1 MNRSSLGLLPPMQ
14 AGGWMIEETT
24 ANITSAPTLAAPA
37 VSRKPVPAITVNC
50 QLLGCL
56 QGLLI
61 NSNDQISQS
70 YSAPWSKG
78 LDSLEEATAAYAA
91 DITMFPEGL
100 KRGTS
105 NAAVSK
111 LLSESKC
118 NSNLLS
124 SVEWSKRFTYPL
136 LFSLQQVLIYFSQAA
151 YHHSNST

>member
-1 MNRSSLGLLPPMQ
+1 MNRSSLGLLPPTQ
-14 AGGWMIEETT
+14 AGGWMIDETA
-24 ANITSAPTLAAPA
+24 ANITSAPTLVVSA

-61 NSNDQISQS
+61 NRNDHSSQS
-70 YSAPWSKG
+70 SSAPWLKG
-78 LDSLEEATAAYAA
+78 LDSPEEATAAYAA

-105 NAAVSK
+105 NSAVSK
-111 LLSESKC
+111 LLPESKS
-118 NSNLLS
+118 NSNPQS

-136 LFSLQQVLIYFSQAA
+136 LFSLQQVLINF
-151 YHHSNST
+151 